1 VVRRFLM
8 ATALAALAAVFTAP
22 AALAQYDSYDYGS
35 VSGPGTE
42 SASNAKSS
50 NSESS
55 NSESK
60 ASTNSSSK
68 SDWKVL
74 SATLTGEAEKP
85 KAGDTDG
92 TGRAV
97 VKLKDD
103 QVCFDLSWSNIDA
116 PNLAHIHRGTKDVAG
131 PPVVNFFTKAP
142 AKRKGCITADKAL
155 VARIAANPAGYYVNI
170 HNEEFAAGAI
180 RGQLSASNG
189 SLPFTGPG
197 DSSQRLLWIGALVT
211 VAGAGLLIV
220 TRRLGVGRHLATAG
234 RHLSRR

>member
-22 AALAQYDSYDYGS
+22 AALAQYDYGS
-35 VSGPGTE
+35 ESGSGTE
-42 SASNAKSS
+42 SASNAESNN
-50 NSESS
+50 NSES
-55 NSESK
+55 N
-60 ASTNSSSK
+60 ASTDSSSK

-103 QVCFDLSWSNIDA
+103 QVCFELSWSNIA
-116 PNLAHIHRGTKDVAG
+116 AANLGHIHRGTKDVAG

-142 AKRKGCITADKAL
+142 AKRKGCVTADKAL

-170 HNEEFAAGAI
+170 HNKDFPAGAI